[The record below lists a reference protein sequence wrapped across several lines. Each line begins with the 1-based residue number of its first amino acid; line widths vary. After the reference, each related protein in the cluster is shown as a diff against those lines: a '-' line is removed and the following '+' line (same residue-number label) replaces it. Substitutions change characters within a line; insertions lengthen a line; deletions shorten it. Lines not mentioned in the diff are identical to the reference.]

1 MNAPLRRPGSL
12 IAGAAILGGLLLAP
26 TAAQAHPLRAEVE
39 AGACEITGGDLSWG
53 VKESF
58 RAYISGSIAKGSW
71 ETADGASYETP
82 EFSWSGATGSIDPET
97 GVGSVSFTGS
107 VHFTGHDGVL
117 DLTLA
122 NPTIEFEGG
131 GKAALLLDA
140 RSTDMEGAVA
150 VDATQEW
157 VGDVVAPDQ
166 LPIADDALVAD
177 DLPSTLT
184 NSGAKAFAGFYEAG
198 EDLDPIS
205 LDLQFASCAGSGA
218 AVAEPAPEASDD
230 DPVAPAPESGDTA
243 AAAAVPASVPW
254 LPIIIGGIAILVI
267 GVTGGMLL
275 AGRKGRPSAGPAPA
289 AESVQDPA
297 QDPAPQTGPR
307 ANDRLFGE
315 DR

>member
-1 MNAPLRRPGSL
+1 MNARLRRPGSL
-12 IAGAAILGGLLLAP
+12 LAGAAILGGLLLAP
-26 TAAQAHPLRAEVE
+26 TAAQAHPLRTEGE
-39 AGACEITGGDLSWG
+39 PGACEVTGGDLSWG

-58 RAYISGSIAKGSW
+58 RAYISGNIAHGSW

-82 EFSWSGATGSIDPET
+82 EFTWGGATGSIDPET

-122 NPTIEFEGG
+122 NPTVEFEGD

-140 RSTDMEGAVA
+140 RSTDMEGEVT
-150 VDATQEW
+150 VDTAQEW
-157 VGDVVAPDQ
+157 VGDVIVPDQ
-166 LPIADDALVAD
+166 LPITGDALVAD

-198 EDLDPIS
+198 DDLDPIS

-218 AVAEPAPEASDD
+218 ATVESDSEESGAEAKDVIPAPEAAETAAPAA
-230 DPVAPAPESGDTA
+230 DPVSI
-243 AAAAVPASVPW
+243 PW
-254 LPIIIGGIAILVI
+254 LPIIIGGVAILVI

-275 AGRKGRPSAGPAPA
+275 AGRKRKPSAAAPVQSAQEPAPSTDA
-289 AESVQDPA
+289 NANERL
-297 QDPAPQTGPR
+297 TGD
-307 ANDRLFGE
+307 DR
-315 DR
+315 

>member
-1 MNAPLRRPGSL
+1 MNARLRRPGSL
-12 IAGAAILGGLLLAP
+12 LAGAAILGGLLLAP
-26 TAAQAHPLRAEVE
+26 TAAQAQPLRAEGE
-39 AGACEITGGDLSWG
+39 SGACEITGGDLSWG

-58 RAYISGSIAKGSW
+58 RAYISGSIANGSW

-82 EFSWSGATGSIDPET
+82 EFTWSGATGSIDPET

-122 NPTIEFEGG
+122 NPTVEFEGD

-150 VDATQEW
+150 VDTTQEW
-157 VGDVVAPDQ
+157 VGDVTVPDQ
-166 LPIADDALVAD
+166 LPVADDALVAD
-177 DLPSTLT
+177 ELPSSLT
-184 NSGAKAFAGFYEAG
+184 NTGAKAFAGFYEAG

-205 LDLQFASCAGSGA
+205 LDLQFASCADSGGAAAESTPEESGA
-218 AVAEPAPEASDD
+218 DAEGVIPAPETAETAAPAAEPASI
-230 DPVAPAPESGDTA
+230 
-243 AAAAVPASVPW
+243 PW

-275 AGRKGRPSAGPAPA
+275 AGRKGKPSAAPA
-289 AESVQDPA
+289 AEPA
-297 QDPAPQTGPR
+297 EEPASPTDAR
-307 ANDRLFGE
+307 ANDRLFGDE
-315 DR
+315 R